1 MSRILV
7 VEDEPDIAAHVVKGL
22 KGVGH
27 DVSLETRG
35 DTAAE
40 RPLTEAFD
48 LVVLDINLPGKSG
61 FELLE
66 LWQSRQSAPII
77 VLTARTGLEDRLAA
91 FDQGAVDFVTKPFFV
106 EELIARIRARLSIKE
121 DVVDTVTWAD
131 VSLDKGARAVR
142 RGDDDVGLTQHEL
155 NVLLYLAERPGRAI
169 ARSQLASGALAS
181 DGEVNDRTVDSH
193 VARVRKKLGKDAAA
207 AIKTVWGIGYRFSPD
222 AGPPTSTSGEGAA

>member
-22 KGVGH
+22 KDVGH
-27 DVSLETRG
+27 EVDLETRG
-35 DTAAE
+35 DTAAD
-40 RPLTEAFD
+40 RPLNETFD

-91 FDQGAVDFVTKPFFV
+91 FDQGAIDFVTKPFFV
-106 EELIARIRARLSIKE
+106 EELIARIRARLQIKE
-121 DVVDTVTWAD
+121 EAPEAVAWAD
-131 VSLDKGARAVR
+131 VCLDKAARTVVR
-142 RGDDDVGLTQHEL
+142 GSDDLKLTHHEL

-169 ARSQLASGALAS
+169 ARAQLATGALS
-181 DGEVNDRTVDSH
+181 MDGEVNDRTVDSH
-193 VARVRKKLGKDAAA
+193 VARVRKKLGKSAAA
-207 AIKTVWGIGYRFSPD
+207 AIKTVWGIGYRFDPD
-222 AGPPTSTSGEGAA
+222 ETAT

>member
-7 VEDEPDIAAHVVKGL
+7 VEDEPDIAAHVVQGL

-35 DTAAE
+35 DTAAD

-106 EELIARIRARLSIKE
+106 EELIARIRMRLGIKE
-121 DVVDTVTWAD
+121 EVAELLAWAD
-131 VSLDKGARAVR
+131 VSLDKGARVVK
-142 RGDDDVGLTQHEL
+142 RGGEDLGLTHHEL
-155 NVLLYLAERPGRAI
+155 NVLLYLVERPGRAI
-169 ARSQLASGALAS
+169 ARAQLAIGALS
-181 DGEVNDRTVDSH
+181 MDGEVNDRTVDSH
-193 VARVRKKLGKDAAA
+193 LARVRKKLGKPAAD
-207 AIKTVWGIGYRFSPD
+207 AIKTVWGIGYRFD
-222 AGPPTSTSGEGAA
+222 DGAAT